1 MNPPPPLARTQQTG
15 KTAEPSRESMQWER
29 RMRKRREAS
38 TPTESEE
45 GGKYKNRER
54 RCRRAGKG
62 RGGWRKKK
70 TNRDAGGKAGEIKAT
85 KDGRAR
91 GR

>member
-1 MNPPPPLARTQQTG
+1 MDPPPPLACAQQTV
-15 KTAEPSRESMQWER
+15 KTAESSRKSMQWE
-29 RMRKRREAS
+29 MRVKKKRKAS
-38 TPTESEE
+38 TLTESEE

-91 GR
+91 SR